1 MDGEPETLSDTGT
14 NCNLPSASETISD
27 NNQAKLDS
35 LEKKAV
41 HLRLILERDFKAA
54 DIKWSLFVAAA
65 FSFRYESC
73 LRPFPPAFLKNGVK
87 DMDTLLDNL
96 DNLRNISD
104 VIDLLFYVL
113 VRLKES
119 TLKTVPPEAH
129 EAILM
134 QANSVMPAPRPQYI
148 FQLVHSP
155 KSNSE
160 IKWSELSNGLK
171 TFFAFHGNRLENFF
185 SMLNF
190 GIQQHLNK
198 PTTLGNGV
206 SLSPELSVSL
216 PYSHGGFGWGAS
228 CIGGHLSCVAL
239 CEVIDAPDGINY
251 RKPDKAKGSQDQN
264 GDNRTVHYVI
274 TNCDLVRVKYL
285 LVYAKQPTSMRFPT
299 GNTNRNGGGIREWLA
314 RHKLFSILLG
324 YGLMLATIGFANNHP
339 MNYYYKM
346 LLKKIDIALS
356 NIKVFLENSLLPIEI
371 YFGIPYAAPPTGRL
385 RFSAPERHRGWKKT
399 YFAHRMPTPCPQQQL
414 DTAALNEDCLYLNI
428 WTTRPVLV
436 ILYSDSWNGGSL
448 NLPCQELAAEGVV
461 VVTIAYRLG
470 VLSFFN
476 LKSAFARGNLALLDQ
491 YMALLWIKENIS
503 AFGGDPTLVT
513 LLGHSAGA
521 DSVLHHI
528 VSPKTTNLFHRAII
542 MSPNDMWKGV
552 NGDMNIASNDAK
564 KASLAI
570 AQSLGCYNG
579 SVSEFQIL
587 QCMQVKPLIDI
598 MSLSAN
604 TSWNK
609 YMQPVADDY
618 LSTSEQYLPVT
629 LDIVLNGPNALKPFD
644 ILLGTNNLDALN
656 FYDFRMKSLLTKSYS
671 QIHDFAFDKVVPEI
685 LKGLSFSEQVLQ
697 TLSEAVRWE
706 YWTLSQ
712 KQNVEESVKAVE
724 ALAAMDSAA
733 NWGLGSL
740 MLAKKLSRKVSKLYV
755 YRYNYPSNVDLNGNR
770 LNVTGAVHGTDL
782 IALIGDALMLQVA
795 RRPAT
800 SDEKRMTKYFRRF
813 VVNFIKFGFPS
824 TQEKW
829 SPFNTNDEN
838 IFEVCD
844 IEISSIG
851 CGPRNIQ
858 RDIHFWHYYLP
869 RLSRSTFDGTSSAK
883 FVDQGNRLKG
893 GVFAMCGVIVA
904 LILLLL
910 ASGIL
915 LHRRRTYRPSSSLS
929 QIAY

>member
-1 MDGEPETLSDTGT
+1 
-14 NCNLPSASETISD
+14 
-27 NNQAKLDS
+27 
-35 LEKKAV
+35 
-41 HLRLILERDFKAA
+41 
-54 DIKWSLFVAAA
+54 
-65 FSFRYESC
+65 
-73 LRPFPPAFLKNGVK
+73 
-87 DMDTLLDNL
+87 
-96 DNLRNISD
+96 
-104 VIDLLFYVL
+104 
-113 VRLKES
+113 
-119 TLKTVPPEAH
+119 
-129 EAILM
+129 
-134 QANSVMPAPRPQYI
+134 
-148 FQLVHSP
+148 
-155 KSNSE
+155 
-160 IKWSELSNGLK
+160 
-171 TFFAFHGNRLENFF
+171 
-185 SMLNF
+185 
-190 GIQQHLNK
+190 
-198 PTTLGNGV
+198 
-206 SLSPELSVSL
+206 
-216 PYSHGGFGWGAS
+216 
-228 CIGGHLSCVAL
+228 
-239 CEVIDAPDGINY
+239 
-251 RKPDKAKGSQDQN
+251 
-264 GDNRTVHYVI
+264 
-274 TNCDLVRVKYL
+274 
-285 LVYAKQPTSMRFPT
+285 
-299 GNTNRNGGGIREWLA
+299 
-314 RHKLFSILLG
+314 
-324 YGLMLATIGFANNHP
+324 
-339 MNYYYKM
+339 
-346 LLKKIDIALS
+346 
-356 NIKVFLENSLLPIEI
+356 
-371 YFGIPYAAPPTGRL
+371 
-385 RFSAPERHRGWKKT
+385 
-399 YFAHRMPTPCPQQQL
+399 
-414 DTAALNEDCLYLNI
+414 
-428 WTTRPVLV
+428 
-436 ILYSDSWNGGSL
+436 
-448 NLPCQELAAEGVV
+448 
-461 VVTIAYRLG
+461 
-470 VLSFFN
+470 
-476 LKSAFARGNLALLDQ
+476 
-491 YMALLWIKENIS
+491 MALLWIKENIS

-542 MSPNDMWKGV
+542 MSPNDMWNGV

-579 SVSEFQIL
+579 SVSDFQIL

-598 MSLSAN
+598 MSLSTN

-609 YMQPVADDY
+609 HMQPVADDY

-844 IEISSIG
+844 SSIG

-893 GVFAMCGVIVA
+893 GVFALCGVIVA